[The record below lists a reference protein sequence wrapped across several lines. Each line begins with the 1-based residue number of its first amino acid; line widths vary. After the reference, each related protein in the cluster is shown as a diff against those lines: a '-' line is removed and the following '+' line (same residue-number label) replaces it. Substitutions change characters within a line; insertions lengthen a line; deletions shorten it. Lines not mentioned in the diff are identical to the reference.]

1 MNVWDLA
8 GQLHSGGHH
17 VHALLPIAET
27 EEDVPQQDEAAAGQP
42 VEVLGVCHLEGLPQ
56 VSLALPVLGGE
67 E

>member
-8 GQLHSGGHH
+8 GQLHCRGYH
-17 VHALLPIAET
+17 VQTLLHVAQT
-27 EEDVPQQDEAAAGQP
+27 EEDVAQQHQAAAGQP